1 MVPQYHIELMLPNDN
16 SLDQSRSVAD
26 ILHLMTG
33 ALKSH
38 LRKGFT
44 ILELLVTIG
53 CMALLMALAIPS
65 LRAARLSMARS
76 SCLNKVGS
84 LSRSVAMYCDQSRG
98 YFPADFPDSSAFLS
112 TDDRREQFRVQ
123 VYSQMTNGP
132 LLRHGFLG
140 ADFASKRCPKNQ
152 IPLWPGVPPEWVDY
166 TISVSAYLDARYLD
180 PELGESEWA
189 NTLGAHIQRI
199 DSALF
204 PSAKAMVYE
213 RWVWHA
219 WLAPLL
225 RTDPLNGLQPSLSPG
240 AISIAFVDGHAE
252 QLRSAELIQGV
263 SRVPIWGGDL
273 LDLTS
278 GGFRGR
284 DK

>member
-1 MVPQYHIELMLPNDN
+1 MLSTVLSLND
-16 SLDQSRSVAD
+16 SRSFAD
-26 ILHLMTG
+26 ILHPMTG
-33 ALKSH
+33 ASQSH

-53 CMALLMALAIPS
+53 CIALLMALAIPS
-65 LRAARLSMARS
+65 LRAAKLSMARS

-98 YFPADFPDSSAFLS
+98 YFPADFPDSAAFLS
-112 TDDRREQFRVQ
+112 TNERREQFRVQ

-140 ADFASKRCPKNQ
+140 ADSASKRCPRNQ
-152 IPLWPGVPPEWVDY
+152 IPLWPGETPGWVDY
-166 TISVSAYLDARYLD
+166 TISASAYLDARYLD
-180 PELGESEWA
+180 AELRESEVA

-199 DSALF
+199 DSAMF
-204 PSAKAMVYE
+204 PSAKAMLYE

-219 WLAPLL
+219 WLTPLL
-225 RTDPLNGLQPSLSPG
+225 RTDPLNGLQPSLTSG

-252 QLRSAELIQGV
+252 QLRSADLLPGV
-263 SRVPIWGGDL
+263 SRAPNWGGDL
-273 LDLTS
+273 LDLTN
-278 GGFRGR
+278 GGFHGR